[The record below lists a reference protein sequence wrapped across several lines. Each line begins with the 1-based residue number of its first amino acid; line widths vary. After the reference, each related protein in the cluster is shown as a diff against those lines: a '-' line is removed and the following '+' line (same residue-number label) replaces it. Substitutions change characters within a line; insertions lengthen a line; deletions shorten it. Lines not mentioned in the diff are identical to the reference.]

1 MSAQLLQIPRR
12 PESNADETAALL
24 QALQALPQA
33 GTLDAVQAIVNRA
46 AQRICHSD
54 GATFMLRDGDHS
66 WCVDERAIAP
76 LWKGQR
82 SPIRSSVSGWAM
94 RHRQPAVIPD
104 IETDPR
110 VPADYRQTFV
120 RSLVVVPM
128 RRAEPI
134 GAIGS
139 YWARPHQASLQQVQL
154 LQALADAASIAI
166 ENLRV
171 INELEQRVR
180 ERTAELEKA
189 NAEIRRQAVT
199 DELTGL
205 LNRRGFYLLGEQALR
220 SARRLGSPCLLAFLD
235 LDGLKQINDRH
246 GHEAGHRMLR
256 DFAATLRSVL
266 READIVGRIGG
277 DEFCILSLQPGGDG
291 EGLRRRLQLA
301 LGRYNREQQPPLP
314 MSASLGAVLMPRL
327 RPGTKL
333 EELVEIAD
341 QRMYEDKRRRKAGRG
356 SSEKPAKPN

>member
-12 PESNADETAALL
+12 SNSNPGETAALL

-46 AQRICHSD
+46 AQGICGSD
-54 GATFMLRDGDHS
+54 GVTFMLRDGEHS
-66 WCVDERAIAP
+66 WCVDERAIGP

-82 SPIRSSVSGWAM
+82 SPIRSSVSGWTM
-94 RHRQPAVIPD
+94 RHRQPVVIPD
-104 IETDPR
+104 IEVDPR

-128 RRAEPI
+128 RQAEPI

-139 YWARPHQASLQQVQL
+139 YWARPHQPSPQQVEM

-180 ERTAELEKA
+180 ERTAELEQA

-235 LDGLKQINDRH
+235 LDGLKQINDQH

-256 DFAATLRSVL
+256 DFAAVLRSAL
-266 READIVGRIGG
+266 READIIGRIGG
-277 DEFCILSLQPGGDG
+277 DEFCILSLQPGGDAD
-291 EGLRRRLQLA
+291 GLRRRLQSALA
-301 LGRYNREQQPPLP
+301 RYNREQQPPLP
-314 MSASLGAVLMPRL
+314 MAASLGTVLVP
-327 RPGTKL
+327 RPGADTRL
-333 EELVEIAD
+333 DQLVEMAD
-341 QRMYEDKRRRKAGRG
+341 QRMYEDKRRRKAGRRR
-356 SSEKPAKPN
+356 PAAR